1 MARSRRHRGHRA
13 SFKELVDLWIDL
25 FREHDLLTYASAI
38 AFQALVAFVALLLLG
53 LALLGELGR
62 QDVWTNQL
70 GPQIEPKVLP
80 PVYSGIDATVQKI
93 FTSSS
98 GGLIA
103 FAAAVAIWEM
113 SGVVRAI
120 MGAVAR
126 VYDTEDDRSWKV
138 RFPVSIGVGVVITAS
153 IVGAVLLGTAARTAV
168 HGSWSVPFAILRW
181 LLAAAAIGVGF
192 GLLVRYA
199 PVERRTTRWA
209 SAGATLVTVAWFVQA
224 LIFAAYL
231 RSVANYK
238 SSVGSLLG
246 VYFLTTFLY
255 VAAII
260 LLVGIELDEQL
271 RKDLQGKEERGIL
284 EIVRDV
290 V

>member
-1 MARSRRHRGHRA
+1 M
-13 SFKELVDLWIDL
+13 DL
-25 FREHDLLTYASAI
+25 FSEHNLLTYASAI
-38 AFQALVAFVALLLLG
+38 AFQALVALVALLLL
-53 LALLGELGR
+53 AIAVLGAIGR
-62 QDVWTNQL
+62 QDVWDTQI
-70 GPQIEPKVLP
+70 GPQIAPKVLP
-80 PVYSGIDATVQKI
+80 QVYAGIDGTVQKI

-103 FAAAVAIWEM
+103 FAAVIAIWEM

-120 MGAVAR
+120 MGAVAK
-126 VYDTEDDRSWKV
+126 VYDTDDDRSWKA
-138 RFPVSIGVGVVITAS
+138 RFPISIAIGIVLTAS
-153 IVGAVLLGTAARTAV
+153 IVGAILLGTAARTAV
-168 HGSWSVPFAILRW
+168 HGSWSVPFAIARW
-181 LLAAAAIGVGF
+181 LLALLLIGVGF

-209 SAGATLVTVAWFVQA
+209 SGGATLVVIAWAVEA

-231 RSVANYK
+231 RGVANYK
-238 SSVGSLLG
+238 TAAGSLLG

-271 RKDLQGKEERGIL
+271 RKDLQGEQERGIL